1 MSDAVKVRLLFV
13 DDGEFHH
20 ESVEVPAGAA
30 DEYDRLI
37 DYLREDVA
45 VQKRLWVDVSRLV
58 AAYLED

>member
-1 MSDAVKVRLLFV
+1 MPSCLLLLILLAA
-13 DDGEFHH
+13 
-20 ESVEVPAGAA
+20 VEVPAGAA